1 MVLGA
6 ALAVLAAASNAAGSV
21 LQRRASRDRTEGST
35 AWRALVELLRR
46 PGWSAGIAAHVVGF
60 VLQGVALGFALITIV
75 QPLLVAE
82 LPFTLILSAL
92 VFRAPLSRRAW
103 AAVAITAAGL
113 SLFLFSLSPTG
124 GHPLTTPVAVWLVG
138 VGASTALV
146 GVLVVLAVRSTTQR
160 RALFFGVATGA
171 TYGLN
176 AALLTWV
183 ASASRHGWGEV
194 FGAWQTYGVLIGG
207 AVSFLLL
214 QQALQAGDL
223 IAAQPGITLT
233 NPLLALVWGFVVFGE
248 HTQLGPWLV
257 GAFLGGLGLAGGTV
271 VLVRAA
277 LPATVPLPAT
287 P

>member
-124 GHPLTTPVAVWLVG
+124 GHPLTTPVAARPVLRSGHWRHLRVERGAVDLGRGGRPARLGRGIRRLANLRRAHRRRG
-138 VGASTALV
+138 VVPAAPTGPPGRRPHRGATRDHADQPRYSPSSGAS
-146 GVLVVLAVRSTTQR
+146 SC
-160 RALFFGVATGA
+160 
-171 TYGLN
+171 
-176 AALLTWV
+176 
-183 ASASRHGWGEV
+183 SASTPSSDHGWS
-194 FGAWQTYGVLIGG
+194 APSS
-207 AVSFLLL
+207 AVS
-214 QQALQAGDL
+214 DSP
-223 IAAQPGITLT
+223 AARSSWSEPRY
-233 NPLLALVWGFVVFGE
+233 PPPSRRRP
-248 HTQLGPWLV
+248 HPDD
-257 GAFLGGLGLAGGTV
+257 
-271 VLVRAA
+271 RS
-277 LPATVPLPAT
+277 
-287 P
+287 